1 MFETLNHAAVPSHGE
16 IHEDQLAQILVD
28 ILDKVQQAENE
39 DSEREY
45 DGRGIDL
52 MASNNEKDEEETES
66 ENKRNHTFLSDKGNK
81 NEPAF
86 YRRLNVELAT
96 TRRQERMEVLVTCV
110 ICVED
115 FDLKKTSLLWT
126 VAPFKYII

>member
-16 IHEDQLAQILVD
+16 MHEDQLAQILVD

-66 ENKRNHTFLSDKGNK
+66 ENKHFS
-81 NEPAF
+81 
-86 YRRLNVELAT
+86 
-96 TRRQERMEVLVTCV
+96 Q
-110 ICVED
+110 
-115 FDLKKTSLLWT
+115 
-126 VAPFKYII
+126 